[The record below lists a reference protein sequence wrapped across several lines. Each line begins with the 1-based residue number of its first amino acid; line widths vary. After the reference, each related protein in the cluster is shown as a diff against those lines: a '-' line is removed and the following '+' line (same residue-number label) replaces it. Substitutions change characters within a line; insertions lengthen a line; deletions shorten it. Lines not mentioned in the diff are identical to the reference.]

1 MMTTTLQPR
10 SVEMENGEDEENPE
24 DDRRRHSAEV
34 LDQVRTHPDDLII
47 NIDELLI
54 ATNAVEPWGESI
66 NRRCK
71 HNIT

>member
-47 NIDELLI
+47 NIDEL
-54 ATNAVEPWGESI
+54 
-66 NRRCK
+66 
-71 HNIT
+71 